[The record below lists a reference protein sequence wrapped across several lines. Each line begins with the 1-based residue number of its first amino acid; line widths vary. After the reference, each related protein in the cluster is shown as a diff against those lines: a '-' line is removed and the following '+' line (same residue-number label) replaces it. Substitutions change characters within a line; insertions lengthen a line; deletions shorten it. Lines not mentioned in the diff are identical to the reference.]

1 MKFRTTIILLIIAA
15 IGAAYIFLYDRKQ
28 YRTEEW
34 VQRQQMVLP
43 DYKVGQINK
52 IELKKENSLIALEST
67 DNVRWRML
75 QPFQLRADKA
85 EVKGILS
92 QFEFLRK
99 IGTIKESET
108 ENFNLNS
115 YGLDKPQI
123 VVNLWMKKSAV
134 LKGTEE
140 TTGAES
146 KYTINIGD
154 RLAAGQ
160 NTVYINI
167 EGSKD
172 VIVVAAKFLE
182 KIDKNINDLR
192 NKWAFEYDIDAVE
205 RIRIQSDSK
214 EAIVCSRADQH
225 WWVTQPVAD
234 RGDSE
239 RIRDIL
245 SGLRNLKIAKDDFV
259 SDKEED
265 IARYGLDK
273 PRLTISIG
281 SIEGDVQ
288 SLLLGHSLDNRVYAK
303 RDDESS
309 IFFVHDVVL
318 GDLDLE
324 ANDLRDKLLLRFDS
338 IGTYGIEKVELK
350 YPDSTLTM
358 VKTKQYDW
366 LITSPTEILAD
377 RDVIREFVERIK
389 DLQIQI
395 YEDDSGEDFDKYGLG
410 DSSIEVS
417 VFRKIG
423 EGETVK
429 FMIGDSDPDGGLCY
443 VRKDG
448 ENGVYSVPTEEFY
461 DVAKSGFI
469 AFRDKLVLEFPK
481 ENAQEIIIDRDG
493 KTFVCKKNDEGP
505 VTKWNMTSPANMEAD
520 IDSVN
525 QVVWNLSFLVV
536 NKIIALSAEDPGMYG
551 FDSPGVKVSII
562 YEDSGSVSSDDEVI
576 SEKGDLTRPRVTK
589 TLLVGGKLEPEK
601 EKTNYYAKFADED
614 IIFQIG
620 WPDVR
625 DYSVELVTKK
635 LFKLDTS
642 EVKSLKIKHSE
653 KELSFL
659 KNSDNKWEMMQPENK
674 LLKGNFAD
682 RIISAMN
689 SLKAESIV
697 QYSGDD
703 LSKYELDNPLFSVTV
718 GSGDG
723 EDSLLVGKGDES
735 NYFVM
740 SKATNFVYLIR
751 GEKIDDIIEESVSTE
766 IK

>member
-85 EVKGILS
+85 EVKEILS

-172 VIVVAAKFLE
+172 VVVVAAKFLE

-234 RGDSE
+234 RGDAE

-245 SGLRNLKIAKDDFV
+245 SELRNLKIAKEDFV

-265 IARYGLDK
+265 IARHGLDK

-350 YPDSTLTM
+350 YPDTTLTM

-366 LITSPTEILAD
+366 LITSPTKILAD

-562 YEDSGSVSSDDEVI
+562 YEDSVSVSSDDEVI

-635 LFKLDTS
+635 LFRLDTS

-659 KNSDNKWEMMQPENK
+659 KNSDNKWQMMQPENK

>member
-34 VQRQQMVLP
+34 VQRQQMALP
-43 DYKVGQINK
+43 DYKIGQINK
-52 IELKKENSLIALEST
+52 IELKKETGSIVLEST

-75 QPFQLRADKA
+75 QPLQLRADGA
-85 EVKGILS
+85 EVKDILS

-99 IGTIKESET
+99 VGTIKESET
-108 ENFNLNS
+108 ANFSLGN

-123 VVNLWMKKSAV
+123 IVNLWMKESAI
-134 LKGTEE
+134 LKGTEV

-167 EGSKD
+167 EGSND
-172 VIVVAAKFLE
+172 VIVVAAKLLE
-182 KIDKNINDLR
+182 KIDKGIIDLR

-205 RIRIQSDSK
+205 RIRIQSGSK
-214 EAIVCSRADQH
+214 EPIVCSRADQH
-225 WWVTQPVAD
+225 WWVTQPVSD
-234 RGDSE
+234 RGDTA

-245 SGLRNLKIAKDDFV
+245 SELKNLKIAKADYV

-265 IARYGLDK
+265 IARHGLDK

-281 SIEGDVQ
+281 STEGNTQ
-288 SLLLGHSLDNRVYAK
+288 SLLLGHGLDDKIYAK

-309 IFFVHDVVL
+309 IFFVHDIVL
-318 GDLDLE
+318 SDLDLE
-324 ANDLRDKLLLRFDS
+324 GNDLRDKQLLRFDS
-338 IGTYGIEKVELK
+338 IGTYGIEKVELE
-350 YPDSTLTM
+350 YPDTTLTM
-358 VKTKQYDW
+358 VKTEQYDW
-366 LITSPTEILAD
+366 MITSPTEILAD
-377 RDVIREFVERIK
+377 RDTIRKFVEKIK
-389 DLQIQI
+389 DLQIQL
-395 YEDDSGEDFDKYGLG
+395 YEDDSGKNFDKYGLG
-410 DSSIEVS
+410 DSSIGVS

-448 ENGVYSVPTEEFY
+448 EDAVYSVPTDEFY
-461 DVAKSGFI
+461 DVAKAGFV

-481 ENAQEIIIDRDG
+481 ESAQEIAIDRDG
-493 KTFVCKKNDEGP
+493 KTFVCKKNEDGHIL
-505 VTKWNMTSPANMEAD
+505 KWNMTSPVNMEAD
-520 IDSVN
+520 INSVN

-536 NKIIALSAEDPGMYG
+536 SKIISLSAEDLGVYG
-551 FDSPGVKVSII
+551 LDSPVLKVSVT
-562 YEDSGSVSSDDEVI
+562 YEDSGSVSGDI
-576 SEKGDLTRPRVTK
+576 EKGDLTRPKERVTK
-589 TLLVGGKLEPEK
+589 TLLVGGKLEPEN
-601 EKTNYYAKFADED
+601 EKSNYYAKFAGED

-625 DYSVELVTKK
+625 DYSVELVTKT
-635 LFKLDTS
+635 LFNLDTS
-642 EVKSLKIKHSE
+642 EVKSLKIKLPE
-653 KELSFL
+653 KEMSFL
-659 KNSDNKWEMMQPENK
+659 RNSDNKWEMMLPENK

-682 RIISAMN
+682 RIVSAMN
-689 SLKAESIV
+689 SLKAVSIV
-697 QYSGDD
+697 QYSSDN
-703 LSKYELDNPLFSVTV
+703 LSEYGLDMPLFSVTV
-718 GSGDG
+718 SSGDG
-723 EDSLLVGKGDES
+723 EDSLLVGKEDES
-735 NYFVM
+735 NCFVM

-751 GEKIDDIIEESVSTE
+751 KNKINDIIEESVSTD
-766 IK
+766 IQ

>member
-34 VQRQQMVLP
+34 VQRQQMALP
-43 DYKVGQINK
+43 DYKIGQINK
-52 IELKKENSLIALEST
+52 IELKKETGSIVLEST

-75 QPFQLRADKA
+75 QPLQLRADGA
-85 EVKGILS
+85 EVKDILS

-99 IGTIKESET
+99 VGTIKESET
-108 ENFNLNS
+108 ANFSLGN

-123 VVNLWMKKSAV
+123 IVNLWMKESAI
-134 LKGTEE
+134 LKGTEV

-167 EGSKD
+167 EGSND
-172 VIVVAAKFLE
+172 VIVVAAKLLE
-182 KIDKNINDLR
+182 KIDKGIIDLR

-205 RIRIQSDSK
+205 RIRIQSGSK
-214 EAIVCSRADQH
+214 EPIVCSRADQH
-225 WWVTQPVAD
+225 WWVTQPVSD
-234 RGDSE
+234 RGDTA

-245 SGLRNLKIAKDDFV
+245 SELKNLKIAKADYV

-265 IARYGLDK
+265 IARHGLDK

-281 SIEGDVQ
+281 STEGDAQ
-288 SLLLGHSLDNRVYAK
+288 SLLLGHGLDDKIYAK

-309 IFFVHDVVL
+309 IFFVHDIVL
-318 GDLDLE
+318 SDLDLE
-324 ANDLRDKLLLRFDS
+324 GNDLRDKQLLRFDS
-338 IGTYGIEKVELK
+338 IGTYGIEKVELE
-350 YPDSTLTM
+350 YPDTTLTM

-366 LITSPTEILAD
+366 MITSPTEILAD
-377 RDVIREFVERIK
+377 RDTIRKFVEKIK
-389 DLQIQI
+389 DLQIQL
-395 YEDDSGEDFDKYGLG
+395 YEDDSGKNFDKYGLG
-410 DSSIEVS
+410 DSSIGVS

-448 ENGVYSVPTEEFY
+448 EDAVYSVPTDEFY
-461 DVAKSGFI
+461 DVAKAGFV

-481 ENAQEIIIDRDG
+481 ESAQEIAIDRDG
-493 KTFVCKKNDEGP
+493 KTFVCKKNEDGHIL
-505 VTKWNMTSPANMEAD
+505 KWNMTSPVNMEAD
-520 IDSVN
+520 INSVN

-536 NKIIALSAEDPGMYG
+536 SKIISLSAEDLGVYG
-551 FDSPGVKVSII
+551 LDSPVLKVSVT
-562 YEDSGSVSSDDEVI
+562 YEDSGSVSGDI
-576 SEKGDLTRPRVTK
+576 EKGDLTRPKERVTK
-589 TLLVGGKLEPEK
+589 TLLVGGKLEPEN
-601 EKTNYYAKFADED
+601 EKSNYYAKFAGED

-625 DYSVELVTKK
+625 DYSVELVTKT
-635 LFKLDTS
+635 LFNLDTS
-642 EVKSLKIKHSE
+642 EVKSLKIKLPE
-653 KELSFL
+653 KEMSFL
-659 KNSDNKWEMMQPENK
+659 RNSDNKWEMMLPENK

-682 RIISAMN
+682 RIVSAMN
-689 SLKAESIV
+689 SLKAVSIV
-697 QYSGDD
+697 QYSSDN
-703 LSKYELDNPLFSVTV
+703 LSEYGLDMPLFSVTV

-723 EDSLLVGKGDES
+723 EDSLLVGKEDES
-735 NYFVM
+735 NCFVM
-740 SKATNFVYLIR
+740 SKATNFIYLIR
-751 GEKIDDIIEESVSTE
+751 KNKINDIIEESVSTD
-766 IK
+766 IQ